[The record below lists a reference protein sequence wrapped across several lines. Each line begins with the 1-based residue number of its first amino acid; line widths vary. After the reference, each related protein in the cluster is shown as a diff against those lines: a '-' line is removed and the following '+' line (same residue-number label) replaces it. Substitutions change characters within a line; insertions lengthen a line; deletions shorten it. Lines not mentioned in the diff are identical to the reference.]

1 MKSELISIDD
11 PRVRL
16 CFGQLAFATN
26 RFMLAHMKRIVQNLD
41 MDLESS
47 YILGILSHLNLA
59 HGLHHLTP
67 PEDAIKGSDTDH
79 FVPVRLRDVVT
90 VTSLPRETV
99 RRKLNQ
105 MLALGLVLQPKA
117 GHWCINMKSV
127 DSKMREVTLENVSN
141 LLETADRLW
150 AILAASDVVI
160 TS

>member
-1 MKSELISIDD
+1 
-11 PRVRL
+11 
-16 CFGQLAFATN
+16 
-26 RFMLAHMKRIVQNLD
+26 MLAHMNRIVKNLG

-67 PEDAIKGSDTDH
+67 PEDAIKRSDTDD

-105 MLALGLVLQPKA
+105 MLASKLVLQPKA
-117 GHWCINMKSV
+117 GHWCINTESV
-127 DSKMREVTLENVSN
+127 DCNMRKVTLENVGD
-141 LLETADRLW
+141 LLETADRLK
-150 AILAASDVVI
+150 AILDRPRNARDC
-160 TS
+160 